1 MKKGKVKSAPAFWD
15 TSAII
20 PLCCQ
25 QPQSAKARQLLRKNP
40 ALVAWWGTAVEAS
53 SAFNR
58 LLRQGYF
65 TAGNFKQ
72 ADHALNH
79 LVEHWHEVQ
88 PLDEIRSEA
97 KRLLKMYP
105 LRAAD
110 ALQLAAAMIW
120 CRKHPKQHLF
130 ISADVNLLNAVHSEG
145 FSIEDIN

>member
-1 MKKGKVKSAPAFWD
+1 MKKETGKPALAFWD

-25 QPQSAKARQLLRKNP
+25 QLQSAKARQLLRKNP
-40 ALVAWWGTAVEAS
+40 AMVVWWGTAVEAA

-72 ADHALNH
+72 AENALNH
-79 LVEHWHEVQ
+79 LVTYWHEVQ

-97 KRLLKMYP
+97 NRLLKTHP

-130 ISADVNLLNAVHSEG
+130 ISANVSLLNAAHSEG